1 MKLVRISPQESER
14 ISDLSSRLGSI
25 EFRTLMSDTGGTH
38 RLMRPERLSHLASG
52 RGRIS
57 QAELERLELISA
69 NSALLQK
76 LSQKDPKEK
85 KRYRVRHAMRDWLV
99 AGKEKGE
106 TQSDKERE
114 QRAVRALHFLGID
127 PSEGTYYVR
136 KRKK

>member
-1 MKLVRISPQESER
+1 MAYGRISKQEARE
-14 ISDLSSRLGSI
+14 IADLSSRLGSI
-25 EFRTLMSDTGGTH
+25 EFRTLMSDTGGTT

-57 QAELERLELISA
+57 QAELERLDSISA
-69 NSALLQK
+69 NSALLKK
-76 LSQKDPKEK
+76 LSQKDPQEK
-85 KRYRVRHAMRDWLV
+85 RRSRVRHAMRDWLV

-106 TQSDKERE
+106 YQPDKERE
-114 QRAVRALHFLGID
+114 QKAIRAFHYLGID